1 MRKGIEFLGK
11 ADGAWVPSSVFG
23 SDTRS
28 AGCAD
33 GSGTVGAM
41 LVVAEKQEGVVVWSK
56 AEPWTPEKN

>member
-1 MRKGIEFLGK
+1 MRKGIGFIREV
-11 ADGAWVPSSVFG
+11 DEAWVPSAVFG
-23 SDTRS
+23 SDTSS

-56 AEPWTPEKN
+56 AEPWMPEKN